1 MIAEKVFHQLT
12 YPLVQTGFYKN
23 EETAL
28 IDMAM
33 EFVANKIQYYTAII
47 RALEQKYHQD
57 FEQFTATI
65 KHTATYA
72 DEEDWM
78 DWKGA
83 LEMRRAWKQAQHKL
97 LTHEHSN

>member
-12 YPLVQTGFYKN
+12 YPLVQIGIYKN
-23 EETAL
+23 EATAL
-28 IDMAM
+28 TDMAL
-33 EFVANKIQYYTAII
+33 EFVTGKIHHYAATIQT
-47 RALEQKYHQD
+47 LEQKYHQN
-57 FEQFTATI
+57 FEQFTAAI

-83 LEMRRAWKQAQHKL
+83 LEMQRAWKHAQQKL
-97 LTHEHSN
+97 LTHEHAN